1 MSAQPTLER
10 SLSLPLITLYGLGT
24 TIGAGIYALV
34 GEVAG
39 GAGLYA
45 PVAFTIAAA
54 LAGFSA
60 ISFAELSS
68 RYPRTAVEALYGREG
83 FSLRAAATTVGLL
96 VVASGTVSS
105 ATIANGFVGY
115 LRELVE
121 VPRALALVL
130 LIGSLGAVAAWGIR
144 ESVRIAGLITL
155 IEVAGL
161 LLVAWVARDS
171 LGALPDRLPELVPPA
186 DAAVWSGIFAA
197 STLAFYAFLGFED
210 MVNVAEEVKNVRR
223 TLPLAIIVTLILT
236 TLIYGVMATVAVLS
250 VPPSE
255 LSQSD
260 APLALVYEQS
270 TGRSAT
276 VVSLISVAAMI
287 NGALVQVIMASRV
300 LYGLADQGAIPA
312 AFSRVNA
319 RTRTP
324 LVATGVV
331 TLVVMLLALGF
342 PLAPLARATS
352 IVTLVVFAA
361 VNLSLLRI
369 KRRDPRPLGVAVYPA
384 WIPAVGFLASLGVVA
399 FEIARR
405 LGG

>member
-39 GAGLYA
+39 SAGLYA
-45 PVAFTIAAA
+45 PVAFTLAAA

-60 ISFAELSS
+60 LSFAELSS
-68 RYPRTAVEALYGREG
+68 RYPRSAGEALYVREG
-83 FSLRAAATTVGLL
+83 FSLPAAATTVGLL

-144 ESVRIAGLITL
+144 ASARVAGLITL
-155 IEVAGL
+155 IEVGGL

-186 DAAVWSGIFAA
+186 DAAAWSGIFVA

-223 TLPLAIIVTLILT
+223 MLPLAIIITLILT
-236 TLIYGVMATVAVLS
+236 TLIYGVMATVAILA

-276 VVSLISVAAMI
+276 VVILISVAAMI

-300 LYGLADQGAIPA
+300 LYGLADQGAIPI
-312 AFSRVNA
+312 AFAGVNP

-331 TLVVMLLALGF
+331 TLVVMVLALAF

-352 IVTLVVFAA
+352 IVTLIVFAA

-369 KRRDPRPLGVAVYPA
+369 KKRAPRPPGVAVYPA
-384 WIPAVGFLASLGVVA
+384 WIPAVGFVASLGVVA
-399 FEIARR
+399 LEIARR
-405 LGG
+405 LAG